1 MLHAMSEGIRRFLM
15 GKLLAPARS
24 TEALSEWSKSEVP
37 ACIEY
42 PGDVNAISIR
52 SEKHDVAVHG
62 K

>member
-1 MLHAMSEGIRRFLM
+1 M
-15 GKLLAPARS
+15 GNLLAPARS
-24 TEALSEWSKSEVP
+24 TEALSEWSNSEVP

-42 PGDVNAISIR
+42 PGDVYAISIR